1 VVEHPK
7 TVATAIRIGNPA
19 SWKGALSARDESGG
33 VIDQVTD
40 GEILEAYKRVAGL
53 EGVFCEPAS
62 AASVAGFLKLHAQG
76 LFKEGDVVV
85 CTLTGHGLKDADM
98 ALEVSPKPMT
108 VAADFDQVVRML
120 GL

>member
-1 VVEHPK
+1 
-7 TVATAIRIGNPA
+7 
-19 SWKGALSARDESGG
+19 
-33 VIDQVTD
+33 
-40 GEILEAYKRVAGL
+40 
-53 EGVFCEPAS
+53 
-62 AASVAGFLKLHAQG
+62 
-76 LFKEGDVVV
+76 VVV